1 MCGELLL
8 FAGFADCYLENVRD
22 KACEAD
28 FVLVAFVLANSG
40 EVEVAFRVFGTN
52 GHDGCLHDVRVASL
66 NVFQFFGLFVYL
78 VGVIGDSCT
87 V

>member
-28 FVLVAFVLANSG
+28 FVLVAFMLDDSG
-40 EVEVAFRVFGTN
+40 EVEVAFRVFRMDGY
-52 GHDGCLHDVRVASL
+52 DGCLHDVRVTGL

-78 VGVIGDSCT
+78 VGVIGDACA